1 MPKKCFF
8 TVNLLIKSDSNIK
21 SAVDSVICDE
31 KFFIENIQLI
41 LIDSVGTELSTQIC
55 AEYTEKYPENIYF
68 VDAVG
73 QNTAKSYNYA
83 ASLAFGTYVSYIDNY
98 GKYSENVFRS
108 AVNILKSAK
117 IPVLC
122 CMPMYSTP
130 GEPDRRYT
138 DDTENGII
146 SIHDTPDRFILM
158 LGCYFFKNTVVQNI
172 TFDKKLLF
180 NYDTKFITD
189 VLMKTSSYVFTDSFS
204 YTLSSP
210 TVRDPMRYEPK
221 YSPEFYSENIKE
233 FIIPMLK
240 SYPGSSFIM
249 SVMMYLIYVK
259 LALNADDNYSGI
271 PAAGK
276 VSEFLDSC
284 ANALKYIDDTI
295 ILNKAFCRR
304 CGLDDE
310 LPFRLLRM
318 KYKNVMLRPAIDLVM
333 PKAKETHKYYAAP
346 NRIEEVELSG
356 EFAAHIKNVLIMRSR
371 EITAVISAINHDS
384 EGVYID
390 AYLHSCSCLDEN
402 DYSIYVSINDKRTPV
417 IKSEVYSLK
426 KFFSRSF
433 LKRSTFRFFIP
444 LGSGKQMNTAALYF
458 RYGRLAF
465 RMNISF
471 SGLYSKLSD
480 EIENSYAVINKRILS
495 YDKKSKSL
503 VLRRAT
509 ESYIAVSE
517 RRFLSEIGKK
527 RGMSKR
533 LTYKR
538 IRSLARSVIQEK
550 QNKKILIFYDD
561 RGINFNGNL
570 LFRYFYKNRN
580 NDFEP
585 YICVEHDSPQK
596 NFLIDA
602 GYGNILDI
610 GSQKQKAT
618 VLAADYLYAVDC
630 DPYEYLSF
638 NHDDMIYL
646 RDMINAKTISV
657 KNFFLTYQSAH
668 YDNRLRDNTH
678 IVFCTSKTEKQ
689 NLLAPVYDYD
699 ESMIHITGSPLLG
712 AATDKSGKL
721 ILIAPEERRRFSV
734 YENSNY
740 YKFSESIFFNE
751 YNDLISDIGL
761 LSECKK
767 NGWKIALLLPPLLS
781 KYYKMFNSDD
791 IVHICPY
798 TEHDEY
804 SLLSEAAVLITDHSE
819 LQFRFAYLGKSV
831 VYYFPPGLPADTER
845 IGEKLSENGFGDMIS
860 GKADLIEYLKNGMSD
875 GFRLTEKY
883 SRRRKEFFGV
893 FDGKNSKRI
902 FDESIKLIF
911 NREV

>member
-55 AEYTEKYPENIYF
+55 SEYTDKYPENIYF

-73 QNTAKSYNYA
+73 QNTAKSYNDA

-138 DDTENGII
+138 DDAENGII

-189 VLMKTSSYVFTDSFS
+189 VLMKTGSYVFSDSFS

-210 TVRDPMRYEPK
+210 TVLDPMRYEPK
-221 YSPEFYSENIKE
+221 YSPEFYNENIKE

-271 PAAGK
+271 PVADK
-276 VSEFLDSC
+276 VSGFLDSC
-284 ANALKYIDDTI
+284 ADALKYIDDTV
-295 ILNKAFCRR
+295 ILNKTFCRR

-318 KYKNVMLRPAIDLVM
+318 KYKNAMLRPAIELVM
-333 PKAKETHKYYAAP
+333 PKSKETHKYYAAP
-346 NRIEEVELSG
+346 NRIEEVNLSG

-390 AYLHSCSCLDEN
+390 AYLHGCSCLDEN
-402 DYSIYVSINDKRTPV
+402 DYSVYVSINDKRTPV

-444 LGSGKQMNTAALYF
+444 LGSGKKMNTAALYF

-495 YDKKSKSL
+495 YDKKSKTI

-533 LTYKR
+533 LSYKR

-610 GSQKQKAT
+610 GSQRQKAT

-657 KNFFLTYQSAH
+657 KNFFLTYQSAL

-699 ESMIHITGSPLLG
+699 ESMIHITGSPLLD
-712 AATDKSGKL
+712 AAADKSGKL

-740 YKFSESIFFNE
+740 FKFSESIFFNE

-761 LSECKK
+761 LSECRK

-804 SLLSEAAVLITDHSE
+804 SLLSEAAVLVTDHSE

-860 GKADLIEYLKNGMSD
+860 GKADLIGYLKNGMSD

-902 FDESIKLIF
+902 FDESMKLIF